1 MRFSFIILLLIV
13 PLWVCAQTGTVTGT
27 ITQAETNAPLP
38 KASVFLTETSYGTS
52 ANNDGNFTL
61 TDVKP
66 GKYLLV
72 ATMVGFE
79 TFSQNI
85 TVGTN
90 VTKINISLKP
100 RINALSEVSV
110 RIPED
115 WARNYKM
122 FFKRFVGT
130 SSYARKCIIRN
141 SEVLNFTYD
150 KKEKAVSAWSDDFIE
165 LENRALGYMV
175 RILLIKSTFA
185 ETHGSW
191 HARFFF
197 EELSGTPDEIKKWKA
212 NRIQLSQDIK
222 IPFVASEKLPSNF
235 GQ

>member
-1 MRFSFIILLLIV
+1 MRLSLIILLLTA
-13 PLWVCAQTGTVTGT
+13 PLLVCAQSGTVTGK
-27 ITQAETNAPLP
+27 ITQAETNASLP

-52 ANNDGNFTL
+52 ANDDGDFTL

-66 GKYLLV
+66 GRYLLV
-72 ATMVGFE
+72 VTMVGFE

-90 VTKINISLKP
+90 VTKINVSLKP
-100 RINALSEVSV
+100 RITALNEVSV

-130 SSYARKCIIRN
+130 SSYARKCKILN

-150 KKEKAVSAWSDDFIE
+150 KKERAVSAWSDDFIE

-175 RILLIKSTFA
+175 KILLTKSTFA

-191 HARFFF
+191 HGRFFF

-212 NRIQLSQDIK
+212 NRIKLSQDIR
-222 IPFVASEKLPSNF
+222 IPFVASEKLPSDF